1 MITKMILE
9 KNRSGIFRID
19 TVNSYPSNYTETT
32 NVAKKEL
39 RENARPKLVTYIE
52 NIEFYD

>member
-1 MITKMILE
+1 MILE